1 MEPMMIWKAHVHLEL
16 SPSSRALLRDIGIVE
31 LDGNAQEG
39 SHATFSFDE
48 QTEVGLIERLDPR
61 DWQVRP
67 GTIPTVH
74 IPLPNKLR

>member
-1 MEPMMIWKAHVHLEL
+1 MEPMMIWKAHVHLEV
-16 SPSSRALLRDIGIVE
+16 SPNTRGPLRDIGIVDV
-31 LDGNAQEG
+31 DGDAQEG
-39 SHATFSFDE
+39 SRVTFSFDE